1 MFVFLAGTEV
11 NTVCVWYY
19 AESQSLSYFIPKAQQ
34 MPLAHE
40 IMVVMSRSAAMSGN
54 IRPTDMTAV
63 LPFVYLHLILVLV
76 AVFVKKHKK
85 ALDILA
91 IIMI

>member
-1 MFVFLAGTEV
+1 
-11 NTVCVWYY
+11 
-19 AESQSLSYFIPKAQQ
+19 
-34 MPLAHE
+34 
-40 IMVVMSRSAAMSGN
+40 MVVMSRSAAMSGN
-54 IRPTDMTAV
+54 IRPTDMAAV
-63 LPFVYLHLILVLV
+63 LPFVYLHLILV